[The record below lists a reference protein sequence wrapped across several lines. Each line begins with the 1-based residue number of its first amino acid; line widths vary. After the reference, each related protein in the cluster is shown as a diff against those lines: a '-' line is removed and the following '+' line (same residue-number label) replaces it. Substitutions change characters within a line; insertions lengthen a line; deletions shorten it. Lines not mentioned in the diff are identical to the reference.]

1 MSDFCLSLLAPLHNE
16 EPNIPE
22 LVRRSLAVLDQ
33 IEGGPHE
40 LLLVNDGS
48 TDATLELLRSAAAHD
63 ARVKVISL
71 SRNFGHQAALS
82 AGLDHVTGDAT
93 VIIDGD
99 LQDPPESIPLL
110 LEQFRQGYDVVY
122 ARRIARKEPLYL
134 RACYWLYYRLAASL
148 SEIELPLDAGDFG
161 LMSRRVVQQ
170 LCGFREQ
177 HRYLRGL
184 RSWVGF
190 RQIGIAVERD
200 ERAGGRTKYS
210 PWKLLKLA
218 ADGLFA
224 FSVVP
229 IRAAAVLGLI
239 AVGLSVL
246 FALYSTVAKFVLPQI
261 PRGFTALT
269 VLITFLSGMNLL
281 FLGVIGEYIGRI
293 YDETKSRPL
302 YVVAEVIQAAQGA
315 PKPAAVS
322 RAASAP

>member
-1 MSDFCLSLLAPLHNE
+1 MSDFRLSLLAPLHNE
-16 EPNIPE
+16 EPNIAT
-22 LVRRSLAVLDQ
+22 LVQRSLAVLDR

-40 LLLVNDGS
+40 LVLVNDGS
-48 TDATLELLRSAAAHD
+48 TDRTLELLRAAAAQD
-63 ARVKVISL
+63 ARIKVISL

-82 AGLDHVTGDAT
+82 AGLDHVSGDAT

-110 LEQFRQGYDVVY
+110 LEHFRQGYDVVY
-122 ARRIARKEPLYL
+122 ARRVGRKEPLSL

-170 LCGFREQ
+170 ICGFREQ

-190 RQIGIAVERD
+190 RQIGIEIERD
-200 ERAGGRTKYS
+200 ERAGGQTKYS

-218 ADGLFA
+218 SDGLFA

-229 IRAAAVLGLI
+229 IRAAAVLGMV

-261 PRGFTALT
+261 PKGFTALT

-281 FLGVIGEYIGRI
+281 FLGVIGEYVGRI

-302 YVVAEVIQAAQGA
+302 YVVAELIQAQL
-315 PKPAAVS
+315 PAADSRS
-322 RAASAP
+322 RAATVP